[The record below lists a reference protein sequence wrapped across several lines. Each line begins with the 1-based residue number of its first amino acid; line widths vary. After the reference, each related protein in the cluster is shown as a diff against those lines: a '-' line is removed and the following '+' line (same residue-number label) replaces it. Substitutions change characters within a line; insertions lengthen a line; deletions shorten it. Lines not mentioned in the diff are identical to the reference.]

1 MAFNIKFD
9 TITLRIKCKYACNL
23 EMGKTLINSDGLGCV
38 PPGRCVAFMSSI
50 DFLGF
55 PGGSAVIN
63 LPAVLELW
71 VPSLSG
77 EDALEKEMQP
87 TPLFLPGKPMD
98 RGAWCATVHGFTKSQ
113 TQLSDE
119 TTTTVLSKLSVFYC
133 SKL

>member
-1 MAFNIKFD
+1 MYNLLLSKICATYQNKFQVAFNIKFD

-63 LPAVLELW
+63 LPAVQEIW
-71 VPSLSG
+71 VPSLSR
-77 EDALEKEMQP
+77 EDLPEKEMAAHFSILACE
-87 TPLFLPGKPMD
+87 T
-98 RGAWCATVHGFTKSQ
+98 HGQRSLVRYSPWVRKE
-113 TQLSDE
+113 SD
-119 TTTTVLSKLSVFYC
+119 TA
-133 SKL
+133 